1 MLRKKFNLRG
11 CRPLNPTE
19 RDYKHCLYGHLQ
31 HCSAPCAGK
40 VTLDEYRQK
49 VKEACHYLEGQV
61 VRTNAVAL
69 PARVFDCT
77 SKPTPVTKLELDW
90 LPSDTTYGR
99 RRYSFPDKTWI
110 ESSVVLMGQDRT
122 SIHKPEY
129 CLPGQGFTIDLRE
142 VVTIPIQQPHIYDL
156 QVMKLTTSKT
166 ALDRNGREVPV
177 RGVYIYWFVADGKL
191 ATHHL
196 DRMWM
201 MTKGLLSEGVLQR
214 WAYVTYFAICNPG
227 DEDAT
232 FDKMARFIAESVPK
246 FQTTT
251 GPRKH

>member
-1 MLRKKFNLRG
+1 MSRQGKIIAAVFLLLVVAAAVFLSR
-11 CRPLNPTE
+11 LNSAGQALGQPG
-19 RDYKHCLYGHLQ
+19 LHLT
-31 HCSAPCAGK
+31 AMELFIENGK
-40 VTLDEYRQK
+40 
-49 VKEACHYLEGQV
+49 V

-69 PARVFDCT
+69 PAQVLDCT
-77 SKPTPVTKLELDW
+77 SKPTPVTQLELDW
-90 LPSDTTYGR
+90 LPPDTTYGR
-99 RRYSFPDKTWI
+99 RRYSFRDKTWI
-110 ESSVVLMGQDRT
+110 ENSVVLMGQDRT

-129 CLPGQGFTIDLRE
+129 CLPGQGFKIDLRE
-142 VVTIPIQQPHIYDL
+142 VVTIPIQEPYSYDL
-156 QVMKLTTSKT
+156 PVMKLTTSKT
-166 ALDRNGREVPV
+166 VHDRSRREIPL

-214 WAYVTYFAICNPG
+214 WAYVSYFAICKPG

-232 FDKMARFIAESVPK
+232 FERMAKFITESVPK

-251 GPRKH
+251 GPPKS

>member
-1 MLRKKFNLRG
+1 MSRQGKIILAVFL
-11 CRPLNPTE
+11 L
-19 RDYKHCLYGHLQ
+19 LVAV
-31 HCSAPCAGK
+31 SALFLARLDSAGQ
-40 VTLDEYRQK
+40 TLGKPGLLLAAMELHNEDSQ
-49 VKEACHYLEGQV
+49 L
-61 VRTNAVAL
+61 VRTTGVAL
-69 PARVFDCT
+69 PAQIFDCT

-90 LPSDTTYGR
+90 LPEDTTYGR

-142 VVTIPIQQPHIYDL
+142 VVTIPIRQPHAYDL
-156 QVMKLTTSKT
+156 PVMKLTTSKT
-166 ALDRNGREVPV
+166 ARDRNGREVPV

-214 WAYVTYFAICNPG
+214 WAYVTYFSICNPG

-246 FQTTT
+246 FQTAT
-251 GPRKH
+251 GPRKN